1 MIPEYADDLDFEN
14 RLPVGQAAIMT
25 TSVKRFHAY
34 MQFMMQSRAET
45 GYATMGVITGDAG
58 VGKTIALQTYLQA
71 LTPRAYSGFPACVSI
86 KVSPRSTA
94 KALAKTLIA
103 TLNGEQAGH
112 NVYDM
117 EAVSA
122 EAIRRN
128 DLDLILVDEGDWLN
142 IESFEFLRHIFDRT
156 GCPIVI
162 VGLPRIMRVITR
174 HEKFVSRVGLHM
186 EFLPLTQEEVL
197 TTVLP
202 ALTLPY
208 WQYHQDDSA
217 DREMGV
223 ALWQRV
229 CPSFRKLRV
238 VLQYASQIARARQA
252 ERITPAILTE
262 TFHLTLIPQVPT
274 PRKMPAPAPGT
285 ERGPYEAAS
294 EQKPPR
300 S

>member
-14 RLPVGQAAIMT
+14 RLPVGQAPIMT

-34 MQFMMQSRAET
+34 MQFMMRSRAET

-128 DLDLILVDEGDWLN
+128 DLDLLLVDEGDWLN
-142 IESFEFLRHIFDRT
+142 VESFEFLRHIFDRT

-162 VGLPRIMRVITR
+162 VGLPRILRVITR

-217 DREMGV
+217 DREMGRV
-223 ALWQRV
+223 LWQRV
-229 CPSFRKLRV
+229 CPSLRKLRV

-262 TFHLTLIPQVPT
+262 TFRLTLIPQIPI
-274 PRKMPAPAPGT
+274 PREMPASMS
-285 ERGPYEAAS
+285 ESGPYEAAS

-300 S
+300 V